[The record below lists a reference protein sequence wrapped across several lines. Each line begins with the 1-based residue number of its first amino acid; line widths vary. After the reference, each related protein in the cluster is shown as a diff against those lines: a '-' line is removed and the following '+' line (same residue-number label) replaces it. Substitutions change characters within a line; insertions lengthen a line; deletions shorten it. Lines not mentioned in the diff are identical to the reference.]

1 MLTVEDSVDISLF
14 FSSSEVISISKLFL
28 LLRST
33 YNTFFLIL
41 FSALVAV
48 LKETWI
54 TLILYAIA

>member
-14 FSSSEVISISKLFL
+14 FSSSEVISISKLFI

>member
-1 MLTVEDSVDISLF
+1 VLTVEDSVDISLF
-14 FSSSEVISISKLFL
+14 FSSSEVISISKLFI